1 MSYKKEYK
9 IGTSPQLIDLNKDL
23 KNFHLTFRCTSK
35 IPNKPFSIC
44 ALTQKELD
52 QKGIES
58 IDMKDAQGSISGTI
72 ISDDDA
78 YHNYVLVVRSP
89 EETDIVVEIQARE
102 IPPNEDRKDIVVPP
116 STEHHPTQDKKD
128 NVVQTF
134 LTSKWFLILVLVFII
149 SFVGYYM
156 FFYKRPKGRFER
168 LEEVLA

>member
-78 YHNYVLVVRSP
+78 YHNYVLVVKSP
-89 EETDIVVEIQARE
+89 EETDVVVEIQARE

-116 STEHHPTQDKKD
+116 TENNNDEKKD

-134 LTSKWFLILVLVFII
+134 LTSKWFLILVLVFVV
-149 SFVGYYM
+149 SFLCYYM